1 MTQFLVCPYMVH
13 CAAIEITC
21 LVSFRS
27 QDDCGSVDI
36 WAPAS
41 GWMLMGPE
49 TSSVASLFCCKVQ
62 DGLSCKTLNLWISSV
77 ACLLSRWNRP
87 WNRPCKHYLLGWLRI
102 RAFNVGSWLVQQ
114 PFDFGAECVGP
125 CCYMFSGQV
134 RLSGFQ
140 HAQVYHLQG
149 FFVKN
154 SFTISFRR
162 LSFWPLS
169 MPVSLIWNI

>member
-1 MTQFLVCPYMVH
+1 LQDSESLDFISGVP
-13 CAAIEITC
+13 
-21 LVSFRS
+21 SFQMKQTMKS
-27 QDDCGSVDI
+27 ALQALS
-36 WAPAS
+36 A
-41 GWMLMGPE
+41 WMIAH
-49 TSSVASLFCCKVQ
+49 TS
-62 DGLSCKTLNLWISSV
+62 
-77 ACLLSRWNRP
+77 
-87 WNRPCKHYLLGWLRI
+87 
-102 RAFNVGSWLVQQ
+102 FNVGSWLVQQ

-169 MPVSLIWNI
+169 MPVSLI